1 MTPPKNV
8 CPCCDRRTEWERV
21 DVALTM
27 LDDMQKQL
35 DELTRAVH
43 AMAEAMVVIEDAH
56 KLTNAYPF
64 ANGSHDAEIAHY
76 ANEGWSDKDIAEE
89 LGASAT
95 TVSRRR
101 AALGI
106 EPNNPRRR
114 WGRLDDDML
123 KAACEKYRTWAEVS
137 RVMPGRTPA
146 ALKKRAFQ
154 LGVSMNERGK
164 PWDSESLRYLS
175 ENWEKGTPIDEIVR
189 HLGRTYGACHKMA
202 SKMGL
207 TESHARD
214 AVVRERESKRF
225 WKSKGV
231 ER

>member
-1 MTPPKNV
+1 MSGVKVGAQSVTM
-8 CPCCDRRTEWERV
+8 RV

-27 LDDMQKQL
+27 LYDMQKQL
-35 DELTRAVH
+35 DTLTRAVH

-76 ANEGWSDKDIAEE
+76 ASEGWSDKDIAEE

>member
-1 MTPPKNV
+1 MSGVKVGAQSVTM
-8 CPCCDRRTEWERV
+8 RV

-76 ANEGWSDKDIAEE
+76 ASEGWSDKDIAEE

-231 ER
+231 EL